1 MNPPQPTCSRTRH
14 LLFPFWPI
22 HQKLTEEKESWCLPS
37 SSSTL
42 HGLDLWKR
50 KIKKWETQW
59 GFHISYSLFQL
70 IFKSVPSQPKLL
82 KQKFIKLFNK
92 ESVKAALKQVFWS
105 IAYRLSGTTE
115 FQTMFLK
122 LTVTVFQS
130 PVFIQASRATK
141 IWLTAPSLVKENI
154 SKKSQLLCQHL
165 LYMVKINSVLKYS
178 YFNIK
183 TTSITPHRWLHLA

>member
-1 MNPPQPTCSRTRH
+1 MNPPQPTCSRVTH
-14 LLFPFWPI
+14 LVSPFWSI
-22 HQKLTEEKESWCLPS
+22 HQKLTEEKESWYL
-37 SSSTL
+37 SSSTF

-50 KIKKWETQW
+50 KLKKWQTQC
-59 GFHISYSLFQL
+59 GFHISYSLLQL
-70 IFKSVPSQPKLL
+70 TFKSVPSQPKLL

-130 PVFIQASRATK
+130 PVFIQASQATK
-141 IWLTAPSLVKENI
+141 IWLTASSLVKENI
-154 SKKSQLLCQHL
+154 SK
-165 LYMVKINSVLKYS
+165 
-178 YFNIK
+178 
-183 TTSITPHRWLHLA
+183 